1 MNWGTKIVIAFSIF
15 LTAAISTAVFF
26 MTQKVDI
33 VTDNYYDKEL
43 KYQEQINRLE
53 RTKNLPGQIKIENL
67 GNSVKIVY
75 PNIPDKN
82 TGKDFVL
89 LYRPSDMGKD
99 IKIPVSADSARTQII
114 STERIQKGVWRVQVS
129 WTSAGS
135 EYYAENIVS
144 VK

>member
-1 MNWGTKIVIAFSIF
+1 LSWGTKIVIAFGIF
-15 LTAAISTAVFF
+15 FAAAIGTTVFF
-26 MTQKVDI
+26 MTQKVDV
-33 VTDNYYDKEL
+33 VTENYYEKEL
-43 KYQEQINRLE
+43 KYQDQINRIE
-53 RTKNLPGQIKIENL
+53 RTKNLPEQIKIENS
-67 GNSVKIVY
+67 GNSIKIIY
-75 PNIPDKN
+75 PNVPDKN

-89 LYRPSDMGKD
+89 LYRPSDQEKD
-99 IKIPVSADSARTQII
+99 IKIPVNTDSAHTQII